1 MSVKSNDTGPKTCRP
16 HAHSPEQAT
25 IPDEVEQRFTAAFEQ
40 SAVGMAHMHATGRFI
55 RVNRKLCDM
64 LGYSHEEL
72 ITKTFP
78 EVTHPDDLELD
89 LQLTGQ
95 VIAGEIPHYTIEKR
109 YIRRDGSPIWS
120 SLTITPVRDAAGET
134 QYYSAVMVDISHQK
148 AMEIA
153 LQEGEE
159 RFRLAV
165 KATRDAMWDC
175 DLARNRVWW
184 SDAYEGRFGTPPTD
198 TKGCWRWWLN
208 HIAPDDRDRA
218 AESLKSTLR
227 GGGEFWEAE
236 YSYRIIDGSFIPV
249 QDRALIAR
257 DASGAPIRIL
267 GTIRDLTK
275 RKLAESKLRE
285 ADRMAAI
292 GNVAAGLAHDMGNV
306 LLPMR
311 SALDRLLH
319 VNMEPRIIDSLELL
333 RACTKSLASLT
344 DGVRRIARSDSQSTP
359 RIVDLAKWWNDTM
372 PLYRAAMP
380 PGVVLE
386 GEIAEALPPI
396 KVNEDHL
403 TRAVLNMVV
412 NAAEAIVGLEMEP
425 GTVVVW
431 VQPDAIASQI
441 LLGVRDNGPGIPAEI
456 RERVFEPFFS
466 TKKHGLSTGMG
477 MSVVRSFAMEVD
489 GLVEV
494 ISEPGEGANII
505 LHLPTA
511 PREQLLQVAHTRNDC
526 SRWD

>member
-1 MSVKSNDTGPKTCRP
+1 MSVKSNDPGPETCRP
-16 HAHSPEQAT
+16 TTHSPEPVNR
-25 IPDEVEQRFTAAFEQ
+25 PDKAEQRFTAAFEQ
-40 SAVGMAHMHATGRFI
+40 SAVGMAHMHDTGRFI
-55 RVNRKLCDM
+55 RVNRKLCEM

-89 LQLTGQ
+89 LQLAGQ

-109 YIRRDGSPIWS
+109 YMRRDGSPIWS
-120 SLTITPVRDAAGET
+120 SLTITPVRDAAGEIE
-134 QYYSAVMVDISHQK
+134 YYSAVMVDTSHQK
-148 AMEIA
+148 AMENA
-153 LQEGEE
+153 LREGEE

-165 KATRDAMWDC
+165 RATRDAMWDC
-175 DLARNRVWW
+175 DLAHNRVWW
-184 SDAYEGRFGTPPTD
+184 SDAYEGLFGTPPNNP
-198 TKGCWRWWLN
+198 KRSWQWWLN
-208 HIAPDDRDRA
+208 HIAPGDRDRV
-218 AESLKSTLR
+218 EQSLKSALR
-227 GGGEFWEAE
+227 DGGEFWEAE
-236 YSYRIIDGSFIPV
+236 YPYRCTDGSFIPV

-257 DASGAPIRIL
+257 DASGVPIRIL
-267 GTIRDLTK
+267 GTVRDLTR

-292 GNVAAGLAHDMGNV
+292 GNVAAGLAHDMTNV

-311 SALDRLLH
+311 SVLDRLLH
-319 VNMEPRIIDSLELL
+319 VNMEPRVIESLELL

-344 DGVRRIARSDSQSTP
+344 DGVRRIARSDGQSEP
-359 RIVDLAKWWNDTM
+359 QRIDIAKWWNDTM

-386 GEIAEALPPI
+386 GELAEGLPPI

-403 TRAVLNMVV
+403 TRAVLNLVV
-412 NAAEAIVGLEMEP
+412 NAAEAIVSVEMES
-425 GTVVVW
+425 GTVIVCI
-431 VQPDAIASQI
+431 QHDACASQI
-441 LLGVRDNGPGIPAEI
+441 LLSVRDNGPGIPAEI

-466 TKKHGLSTGMG
+466 TKKQGLSTGMG
-477 MSVVRSFAMEVD
+477 MSVIRSFAMEAD
-489 GLVEV
+489 GMVEV

-511 PREQLLQVAHTRNDC
+511 PRE
-526 SRWD
+526 